1 MVVVKRCLVCGRYF
15 TPDHRV
21 GQRQKVCFTPECRK
35 QRKKTAQDDWVKKN
49 PGYFAGR
56 YPYVK
61 AWRQKKMI
69 QDEIPRPKR
78 PQKIVFIMP
87 DDTIRMIQ
95 DEILLKRSGKR
106 TFRAHGYG

>member
-21 GQRQKVCFTPECRK
+21 GQRQKVCFTPECKK

-56 YPYVK
+56 
-61 AWRQKKMI
+61 
-69 QDEIPRPKR
+69 
-78 PQKIVFIMP
+78 
-87 DDTIRMIQ
+87 
-95 DEILLKRSGKR
+95 
-106 TFRAHGYG
+106 